1 MTNYEN
7 KYNQKL
13 ILEPDLHNLMFF
25 GFFSM
30 FFQKKRKKKEKILF
44 LLFLRMLQAIRRRRI
59 LVSHVINM
67 RTQLR

>member
-13 ILEPDLHNLMFF
+13 ILEPDLRNLMFF

-30 FFQKKRKKKEKILF
+30 FFQKKRKKKEKIFL
-44 LLFLRMLQAIRRRRI
+44 LLFLHML
-59 LVSHVINM
+59 
-67 RTQLR
+67 